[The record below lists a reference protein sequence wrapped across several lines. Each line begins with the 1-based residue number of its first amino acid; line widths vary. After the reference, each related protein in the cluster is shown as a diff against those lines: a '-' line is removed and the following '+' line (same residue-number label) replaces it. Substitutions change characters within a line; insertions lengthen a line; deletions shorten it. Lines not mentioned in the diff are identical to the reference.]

1 MTFFYVRAQKMER
14 VGIRHDIKADELL
27 VIILRTE
34 GTADNEPDNRII
46 YCENNKLSIEARKI
60 RMDELLWSMEGI
72 LYCTIGMVTLKHTW
86 MQ

>member
-1 MTFFYVRAQKMER
+1 MER

-34 GTADNEPDNRII
+34 GRADNEPDNRII
-46 YCENNKLSIEARKI
+46 YCKNNELSIEARKI
-60 RMDELLWSMEGI
+60 RMDELLWSLEGI
-72 LYCTIGMVTLKHTW
+72 LYCTIGIVTLKHTW